1 LSLLPGNRVVAA
13 AFLIFLGAMGAN
25 TAFGVFFKPMLNDF
39 GWTKALTAGAFSLLW
54 IVNGI
59 VGIAMGRFND
69 RFGSR
74 GVITLSGLL
83 LSSGYVLMSQVS
95 AVWHL
100 YLFYGVIV
108 GTGMSGIWVPVM
120 STVARSFGDRR
131 GIMTAIVMVGG
142 GTGTLVAPPISNWL
156 ISLFAWRT
164 SYAIV
169 GCLVFIFVVLPA
181 QFLRNTRSQVD
192 NVSPGQPEKRHY
204 QPDPGARH
212 FSLKE
217 AIDTRQFWLSS
228 GMVFW
233 FGFSTYVIMV
243 HVVPYMTEMGIS
255 AATAA
260 NILAVLGGLTGL
272 SRFVL
277 GSVSNRIGNRQVFIV
292 GFVMVSAASFW
303 LLLGKREWELYL
315 FALVF
320 GFGLGAGVSHSP
332 LIAELFGLTSHGLIL
347 GVNVLGYSLGCAA
360 GPLVAGY
367 LFDVTGDYQLAFLAC
382 AVSGIV
388 GLVCTAL
395 ISLPDQND
403 SDAGPG

>member
-1 LSLLPGNRVVAA
+1 MIICAIISVLIPGAIHAGQPISRDGSPPLSQDRSDIAAHRRPSLSLLPGNRVVAA

-142 GTGTLVAPPISNWL
+142 GTGTLVAPPISTWL

-164 SYAIV
+164 SYIIV

-181 QFLRNTRSQVD
+181 QFLRNTRPQAD
-192 NVSPGQPEKRHY
+192 NVSPGQPEKR
-204 QPDPGARH
+204 PNEPAPGGYRH
-212 FSLKE
+212 
-217 AIDTRQFWLSS
+217 Q
-228 GMVFW
+228 
-233 FGFSTYVIMV
+233 
-243 HVVPYMTEMGIS
+243 
-255 AATAA
+255 
-260 NILAVLGGLTGL
+260 AVLAQF
-272 SRFVL
+272 RY
-277 GSVSNRIGNRQVFIV
+277 
-292 GFVMVSAASFW
+292 GF
-303 LLLGKREWELYL
+303 
-315 FALVF
+315 LVR
-320 GFGLGAGVSHSP
+320 V
-332 LIAELFGLTSHGLIL
+332 
-347 GVNVLGYSLGCAA
+347 
-360 GPLVAGY
+360 
-367 LFDVTGDYQLAFLAC
+367 
-382 AVSGIV
+382 
-388 GLVCTAL
+388 
-395 ISLPDQND
+395 
-403 SDAGPG
+403 